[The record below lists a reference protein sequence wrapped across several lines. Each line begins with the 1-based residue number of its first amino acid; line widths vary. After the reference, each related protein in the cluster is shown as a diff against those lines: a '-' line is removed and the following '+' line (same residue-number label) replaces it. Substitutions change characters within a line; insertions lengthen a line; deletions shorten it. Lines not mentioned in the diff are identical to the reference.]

1 MMKIKFLLWKLLIF
15 VYLISFV
22 IMIVAIDL
30 LTFLILD
37 DRNMHLSLNKESS
50 ESHSDIPK
58 TKDELFP
65 IELSINKWGRD
76 IFYDRSY
83 QYNSWFK
90 LTGITQFE
98 DGNKAIINGNIIKEQ
113 DKIKGFTISEIGKNY
128 AILKKNKH
136 IVTLKLKE

>member
-1 MMKIKFLLWKLLIF
+1 MILREKVII
-15 VYLISFV
+15 YLISFV

-98 DGNKAIINGNIIKEQ
+98 DGNKAIINGNITKEQ

>member
-1 MMKIKFLLWKLLIF
+1 MILREKVIIYLL
-15 VYLISFV
+15 SFV

-65 IELSINKWGRD
+65 IELSNNKWGRD

-128 AILKKNKH
+128 VILKKNKH

>member
-1 MMKIKFLLWKLLIF
+1 MILREKVII
-15 VYLISFV
+15 YLISFV

-50 ESHSDIPK
+50 ESHSDIPT

>member
-1 MMKIKFLLWKLLIF
+1 MILREKVII
-15 VYLISFV
+15 YLISFV

-50 ESHSDIPK
+50 ESHLDIPK

-98 DGNKAIINGNIIKEQ
+98 DGTKAIINGNIIKEQ
-113 DKIKGFTISEIGKNY
+113 DKIKGFAISEIGKNY
-128 AILKKNKH
+128 VILKKNKH

>member
-1 MMKIKFLLWKLLIF
+1 MILREKVII
-15 VYLISFV
+15 YLISLV

-37 DRNMHLSLNKESS
+37 DRNMHLYLNKESS

-128 AILKKNKH
+128 VILKKNKH

>member
-1 MMKIKFLLWKLLIF
+1 MILREKVII
-15 VYLISFV
+15 YLISFV

-37 DRNMHLSLNKESS
+37 DRNMLLSLNKESS

-76 IFYDRSY
+76 IFYDRSF

-90 LTGITQFE
+90 LTGITQFD

>member
-1 MMKIKFLLWKLLIF
+1 MILREKVII
-15 VYLISFV
+15 YLISFV

-98 DGNKAIINGNIIKEQ
+98 DGFKAIINGQIVHEYDRVRGFRVIEIIENQ
-113 DKIKGFTISEIGKNY
+113 VVLERDQYLSLI
-128 AILKKNKH
+128 H
-136 IVTLKLKE
+136 I

>member
-1 MMKIKFLLWKLLIF
+1 MILREKVII
-15 VYLISFV
+15 YLISLV
-22 IMIVAIDL
+22 IVIVAMDL

-128 AILKKNKH
+128 VILKKNKH

>member
-1 MMKIKFLLWKLLIF
+1 MILREKVII
-15 VYLISFV
+15 YLISFV

-98 DGNKAIINGNIIKEQ
+98 NGNKAIINGIIIKEQ
-113 DKIKGFTISEIGKNY
+113 YKIKGFTISEIGKNY
-128 AILKKNKH
+128 VILKKNKH

>member
-1 MMKIKFLLWKLLIF
+1 MILREKVII
-15 VYLISFV
+15 YLISLV

-37 DRNMHLSLNKESS
+37 DRSMHLSLKKKSS
-50 ESHSDIPK
+50 ESRSDIPK
-58 TKDELFP
+58 TKGELFP

-113 DKIKGFTISEIGKNY
+113 DKIKGFTISEIGTNY
-128 AILKKNKH
+128 VILKKNKH
-136 IVTLKLKE
+136 NVTLKLKE

>member
-1 MMKIKFLLWKLLIF
+1 MILREKVII
-15 VYLISFV
+15 YLISLV

-50 ESHSDIPK
+50 ESHLDIPK

-98 DGNKAIINGNIIKEQ
+98 DGNKAIINGNIIKQQ

-128 AILKKNKH
+128 VILKKNKH

>member
-1 MMKIKFLLWKLLIF
+1 MILREKVII
-15 VYLISFV
+15 YLISFV

-136 IVTLKLKE
+136 IVPLKLKE

>member
-1 MMKIKFLLWKLLIF
+1 MILREKVII
-15 VYLISFV
+15 YLISFV

-58 TKDELFP
+58 IKDELFP

-83 QYNSWFK
+83 QYNSWFM

-128 AILKKNKH
+128 VILKKNKH

>member
-1 MMKIKFLLWKLLIF
+1 MILREKVII
-15 VYLISFV
+15 YLISFV

-58 TKDELFP
+58 TKDELSP

-128 AILKKNKH
+128 VILKKNKH
-136 IVTLKLKE
+136 IVNLKLKE

>member
-1 MMKIKFLLWKLLIF
+1 MILREKVII
-15 VYLISFV
+15 YLISLAIV
-22 IMIVAIDL
+22 IVAMDL

-37 DRNMHLSLNKESS
+37 DRSMHLSLKKKSS
-50 ESHSDIPK
+50 ESNSDIQK
-58 TKDELFP
+58 TKGELFP
-65 IELSINKWGRD
+65 IKLSINKWGRD

-98 DGNKAIINGNIIKEQ
+98 DGNKAIINENIIKEQ
-113 DKIKGFTISEIGKNY
+113 DKIKGFATSEIGKNY
-128 AILKKNKH
+128 VILKKNKH

>member
-1 MMKIKFLLWKLLIF
+1 MILREKVII
-15 VYLISFV
+15 YLISFV

-50 ESHSDIPK
+50 ESHLDIPK

-128 AILKKNKH
+128 AICGVVILEL
-136 IVTLKLKE
+136 I

>member
-1 MMKIKFLLWKLLIF
+1 MILREKVII
-15 VYLISFV
+15 YLISLV
-22 IMIVAIDL
+22 RMIVAIDL

>member
-1 MMKIKFLLWKLLIF
+1 MILREKVII
-15 VYLISFV
+15 YLISLV

-98 DGNKAIINGNIIKEQ
+98 DGNKAIINGNITKEQ

-128 AILKKNKH
+128 VTLKKNKH

>member
-1 MMKIKFLLWKLLIF
+1 MILREKVII
-15 VYLISFV
+15 YLISFV
-22 IMIVAIDL
+22 IMIVAVDL

>member
-1 MMKIKFLLWKLLIF
+1 MILREKVII
-15 VYLISFV
+15 YIISLV
-22 IMIVAIDL
+22 IMIVAMDL

-37 DRNMHLSLNKESS
+37 DRNMHLSLNRESS
-50 ESHSDIPK
+50 ESDSDIPK

-128 AILKKNKH
+128 VILKKNKH

>member
-1 MMKIKFLLWKLLIF
+1 MILREKVII
-15 VYLISFV
+15 YLISLV

-30 LTFLILD
+30 LTFQILD
-37 DRNMHLSLNKESS
+37 DRNMHLSLDKESS
-50 ESHSDIPK
+50 ELRYDIPK
-58 TKDELFP
+58 TKDEHFP

-98 DGNKAIINGNIIKEQ
+98 DGNKAIVNGNIVKQQ
-113 DKIKGFTISEIGKNY
+113 DKIKGFTISEIGRNY
-128 AILKKNKH
+128 VILKKNKH

>member
-1 MMKIKFLLWKLLIF
+1 MILREKVII
-15 VYLISFV
+15 YLISLV

-37 DRNMHLSLNKESS
+37 DRNMHLSLNKESF

-58 TKDELFP
+58 TKGELFP

-98 DGNKAIINGNIIKEQ
+98 DGNKAIINGNIIKQQ
-113 DKIKGFTISEIGKNY
+113 DKIKGFTISEIGRNY
-128 AILKKNKH
+128 VISKKNKH

>member
-1 MMKIKFLLWKLLIF
+1 MILREKVII
-15 VYLISFV
+15 YLISFV

-98 DGNKAIINGNIIKEQ
+98 DGNKAIINGNIIKEK

-128 AILKKNKH
+128 VILKKNKH

>member
-1 MMKIKFLLWKLLIF
+1 MILREKVII
-15 VYLISFV
+15 YLISFV

-30 LTFLILD
+30 LTFLVLD
-37 DRNMHLSLNKESS
+37 DRSMHLSLNMESA

-128 AILKKNKH
+128 VILKKNKH

>member
-1 MMKIKFLLWKLLIF
+1 MILREKVII
-15 VYLISFV
+15 YLISLV

-37 DRNMHLSLNKESS
+37 DRNMHLSLNKEPS

>member
-1 MMKIKFLLWKLLIF
+1 MILREKVII
-15 VYLISFV
+15 YLISFV

-136 IVTLKLKE
+136 IVTLKLTE

>member
-1 MMKIKFLLWKLLIF
+1 MILREKVII
-15 VYLISFV
+15 YLISFV

-113 DKIKGFTISEIGKNY
+113 EEDISLQNIRQIYIISN
-128 AILKKNKH
+128 ILNGS
-136 IVTLKLKE
+136 

>member
-1 MMKIKFLLWKLLIF
+1 MILREKVII
-15 VYLISFV
+15 YLISFV

-98 DGNKAIINGNIIKEQ
+98 DRNKAIINGNIIKEQ

-128 AILKKNKH
+128 VILKKNKH

>member
-1 MMKIKFLLWKLLIF
+1 MILREKVII
-15 VYLISFV
+15 YLISLV
-22 IMIVAIDL
+22 IMIVAMDL

-37 DRNMHLSLNKESS
+37 ERNMHLLLNKESS
-50 ESHSDIPK
+50 KSHSDIPK

-128 AILKKNKH
+128 VILKKNKH

>member
-1 MMKIKFLLWKLLIF
+1 MILREKVII
-15 VYLISFV
+15 YLISFV

>member
-1 MMKIKFLLWKLLIF
+1 MILREKVII
-15 VYLISFV
+15 YLISLV
-22 IMIVAIDL
+22 IMIVAMDL

-128 AILKKNKH
+128 VILKKNKH

>member
-1 MMKIKFLLWKLLIF
+1 MILREKVII
-15 VYLISFV
+15 YLISLV
-22 IMIVAIDL
+22 IMIVAMDL

-113 DKIKGFTISEIGKNY
+113 DKIKGFTISEIGTNY
-128 AILKKNKH
+128 VILKKNKH

>member
-1 MMKIKFLLWKLLIF
+1 MILREKVII
-15 VYLISFV
+15 YLISFV

-83 QYNSWFK
+83 KYNSWFK

>member
-1 MMKIKFLLWKLLIF
+1 MILREKVII
-15 VYLISFV
+15 YLISFV

-37 DRNMHLSLNKESS
+37 DRNMHLPLNKESS

>member
-1 MMKIKFLLWKLLIF
+1 MILREKVII
-15 VYLISFV
+15 YLISFV

-128 AILKKNKH
+128 VILKKSKH

>member
-1 MMKIKFLLWKLLIF
+1 MILREKVII
-15 VYLISFV
+15 YLISFV

-58 TKDELFP
+58 TKDQLLP

>member
-1 MMKIKFLLWKLLIF
+1 MILREKVII
-15 VYLISFV
+15 YLISFV

-128 AILKKNKH
+128 SILKKNKH

>member
-1 MMKIKFLLWKLLIF
+1 MILREKVII
-15 VYLISFV
+15 YLISLV

-37 DRNMHLSLNKESS
+37 DRNMHLSLKRESS
-50 ESHSDIPK
+50 ESHLDIPK

-128 AILKKNKH
+128 VILKKNKH

>member
-1 MMKIKFLLWKLLIF
+1 MILREKVII
-15 VYLISFV
+15 YLISFV

-58 TKDELFP
+58 TKDELFQLSYQSTNGEEISFM
-65 IELSINKWGRD
+65 IED
-76 IFYDRSY
+76 Y

-98 DGNKAIINGNIIKEQ
+98 DGNKAIINGNITKEQ

-128 AILKKNKH
+128 AILKK
-136 IVTLKLKE
+136 